1 MQGYLYLLTY
11 IYIYT
16 HLEQVENQTQVWA
29 GLGWARLGWAGRW
42 WRDAQVMVEQSTQHW
57 STASSCSKSKR
68 SRAYMGSP
76 FLPALMSTAIYYKRN
91 TQYYYKLDNYRE
103 FVSVSLGLFPI
114 SAIVVQ
120 QSPFTY
126 THVKVITKR
135 DISMGRTPVLKN
147 VF

>member
-1 MQGYLYLLTY
+1 
-11 IYIYT
+11 
-16 HLEQVENQTQVWA
+16 
-29 GLGWARLGWAGRW
+29 
-42 WRDAQVMVEQSTQHW
+42 
-57 STASSCSKSKR
+57 
-68 SRAYMGSP
+68 MGSP

-114 SAIVVQ
+114 SAIFVQ

-147 VF
+147 VFDHLESDWYCCGWVCYSQGIIDIYIFVHFCKFALTE